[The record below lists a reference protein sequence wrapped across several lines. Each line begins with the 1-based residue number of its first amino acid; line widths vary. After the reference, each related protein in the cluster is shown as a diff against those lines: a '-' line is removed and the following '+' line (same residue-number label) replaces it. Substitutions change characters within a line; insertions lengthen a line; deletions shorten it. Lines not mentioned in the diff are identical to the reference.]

1 MKKKF
6 GKNLN
11 EQNFLKLSIIM
22 AGIVMIFSSI
32 NSIFLSYRFPKVPSR
47 ELPSNIIS
55 TSLEDKK
62 DEKNCDE
69 NTFIAESVVCE
80 QLEKPI
86 LPNMQSVYEKNNDVV
101 GWIKIDGTIIDYPV
115 MFTPDDGEF
124 YLYKNFY
131 KQKDINGSIFID
143 KHCHLDPRDTNLI
156 FHGHNMNNG
165 SMFGALIK
173 YKSKEFY
180 ESHKQILFD
189 TLYENQVYEV
199 VSVFISKVYNMSD
212 NVFKYYRFYNAKN
225 QEEFNYFYENIKQ
238 LSLYDIATEAQFG
251 DEFITLS
258 TCENTA
264 KNGRFVVVAKKI

>member
-6 GKNLN
+6 GKELN
-11 EQNFLKLSIIM
+11 EQSFLKLSLVM

-32 NSIFLSYRFPKVPSR
+32 SSIFLSYSAPEVPQR
-47 ELPSNIIS
+47 ELSANTVAAVFDGQENKEKSSSATETITCEPTTKPMLPS
-55 TSLEDKK
+55 
-62 DEKNCDE
+62 
-69 NTFIAESVVCE
+69 
-80 QLEKPI
+80 
-86 LPNMQSVYEKNNDVV
+86 MQPVYEKNNDVV
-101 GWIKIDGTIIDYPV
+101 GWIKIEGTVIDYPV

-131 KQKDINGSIFID
+131 KKKDINGSIFID
-143 KHCHLDPRDTNLI
+143 KHCQLDPRDTNLI

-180 ESHKQILFD
+180 DSHKQILFD

-258 TCENTA
+258 TCENTVQ
-264 KNGRFVVVAKKI
+264 NGRFVVVAKKI